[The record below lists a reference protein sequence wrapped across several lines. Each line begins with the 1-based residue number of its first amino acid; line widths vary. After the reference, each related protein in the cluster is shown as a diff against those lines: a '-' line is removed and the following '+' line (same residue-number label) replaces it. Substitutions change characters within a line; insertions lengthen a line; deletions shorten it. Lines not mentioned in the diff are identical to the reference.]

1 MLIPVLE
8 KSGYEVDIDF
18 QKDISEMPD
27 EELTPELDIGLSEK
41 EPELDE
47 LALSENKPELDENTP
62 ELDDLALSENTPALN
77 LDLDEQEIKAPSFS
91 ASNVAL
97 NDEPDVLSEK
107 AEEEEDKE
115 DEGEEYD
122 DEEEE
127 EEEDEGEEEKD
138 DDEEEEDD
146 DEEEEDDDEEEGEG
160 EFVLKNDEE
169 LDLDLNDPK
178 NYEFRM
184 YLKNNKVGRHFKNIL
199 VKTFDSEDITSIEDI
214 FDKNKK
220 KIERE
225 VTKKVERRVEKAHE
239 KASNGHERVGFEKVL
254 SSSATDTHT
263 LSFRANEVK
272 ETRELLSMRRHPP
285 HEGNSEVQWT
295 SSISETRSRR
305 EGNPENNNYEVKNNN
320 SNSNNIDN
328 SRSQVFAQGSTE
340 MTNLSSVIT
349 AKAVIQKRE
358 NSVDNTFNIE
368 NIKNGSTRLLPE
380 YDNVY
385 IADINILNKIVDPPP
400 KEMCL

>member
-1 MLIPVLE
+1 MSILQPQQHSLEDLRWTNLNDSIVLLE
-8 KSGYEVDIDF
+8 KHFY
-18 QKDISEMPD
+18 K
-27 EELTPELDIGLSEK
+27 LTLKGIQNNQSQWTFFLME
-41 EPELDE
+41 
-47 LALSENKPELDENTP
+47 
-62 ELDDLALSENTPALN
+62 
-77 LDLDEQEIKAPSFS
+77 
-91 ASNVAL
+91 AL
-97 NDEPDVLSEK
+97 NDFNIRRTKLIRIVEK
-107 AEEEEDKE
+107 LPYLQDNWKEFNEHITEIEIQIEDIIQTLHFNSSNQQLLTHHFQFINRLVKLKLKMCRSYMVKE
-115 DEGEEYD
+115 NI
-122 DEEEE
+122 
-127 EEEDEGEEEKD
+127 KCNHILD
-138 DDEEEEDD
+138 DDVDFE
-146 DEEEEDDDEEEGEG
+146 
-160 EFVLKNDEE
+160 
-169 LDLDLNDPK
+169 LDLNDPK

-220 KIERE
+220 KIEKE